1 MINQTIKRL
10 PLNKDITVISFT
22 NDYENHN
29 TNMDTIS
36 KIHINISII
45 IMLVGYYYY
54 IKLF

>member
-36 KIHINISII
+36 KIHINIQ
-45 IMLVGYYYY
+45 L
-54 IKLF
+54 